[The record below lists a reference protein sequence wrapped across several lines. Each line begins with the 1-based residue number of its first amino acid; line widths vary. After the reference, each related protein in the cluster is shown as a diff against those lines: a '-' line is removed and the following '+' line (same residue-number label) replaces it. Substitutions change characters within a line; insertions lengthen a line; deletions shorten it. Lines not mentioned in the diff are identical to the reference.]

1 MTTLVFQPILVKAE
15 EEKSELISKTIQA
28 TQDIPYLPDHYRYID
43 WRQRAVEFNNFLFK
57 TNTADII
64 FNQEEKNT
72 GRAALGIK
80 TYLDEGMEEP
90 SQALTLIGA
99 LLSTEA
105 LNLNILNEEEI
116 SKLMESRESY

>member
-1 MTTLVFQPILVKAE
+1 MKIQRFWLYGLLFICCMTTLVFQPILVKAE

-80 TYLDEGMEEP
+80 TYLDEDRK
-90 SQALTLIGA
+90 SVV
-99 LLSTEA
+99 
-105 LNLNILNEEEI
+105 
-116 SKLMESRESY
+116 